1 MATGNV
7 WRHAADKT
15 RVRSLDDCRLH
26 WTVLLA
32 SLRVPDCTPPGV
44 SVKALELLIARPVRV
59 YETVAVAGY

>member
-1 MATGNV
+1 MATGSA
-7 WRHAADKT
+7 WRHATDKAE
-15 RVRSLDDCRLH
+15 VRSLDGCRLH

-59 YETVAVAGY
+59 YETVAVAGF

>member
-1 MATGNV
+1 MAAGNE
-7 WRHAADKT
+7 WRHAADNG
-15 RVRSLDDCRLH
+15 RVRSVDGCRLH

-32 SLRVPDCTPPGV
+32 SPRVPDCTPPGV